1 MRIYL
6 SLTLM
11 DLLLL
16 FNYLFLREANVFLFQ
31 SLESLYSV
39 SYINWGLPEK
49 ILAMGVSCSVV
60 SNSLRTPEQ

>member
-60 SNSLRTPEQ
+60 SSSLRTPEQ